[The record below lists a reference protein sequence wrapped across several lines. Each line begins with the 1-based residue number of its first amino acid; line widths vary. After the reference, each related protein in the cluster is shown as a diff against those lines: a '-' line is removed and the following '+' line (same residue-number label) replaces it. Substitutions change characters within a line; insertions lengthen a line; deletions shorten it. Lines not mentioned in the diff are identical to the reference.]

1 MTKEIK
7 AKKRVVTSYNNLAP
21 ELQEELKKKYPY
33 GFTDHMIR
41 IEKGPGD
48 FFYAVVLE
56 TEEVSYLV
64 KIDVKIDG
72 NPEEEED
79 KDYYDDDIKGAE
91 EIADSGSDDSD
102 EE

>member
-1 MTKEIK
+1 MNN

-21 ELQEELKKKYPY
+21 ELQIELKKLYPL
-33 GFTDHMIR
+33 GFTDSMIR
-41 IEKGPGD
+41 IEKPGGD

-56 TEEVSYLV
+56 TADTNYLV

-72 NPEEEED
+72 TVPEDDDKELYDED
-79 KDYYDDDIKGAE
+79 GELKDDDIDAAE
-91 EIADSGSDDSD
+91 ADLAD